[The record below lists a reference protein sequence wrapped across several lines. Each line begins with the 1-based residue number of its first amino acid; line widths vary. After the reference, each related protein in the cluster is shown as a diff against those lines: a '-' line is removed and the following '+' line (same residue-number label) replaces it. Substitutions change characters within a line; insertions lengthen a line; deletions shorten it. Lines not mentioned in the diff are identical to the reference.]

1 MERTL
6 TEPTLQAELERLL
19 AEPARELPATPFPAA
34 GEAVPAGAEDAFD
47 AQILAGLVSP

>member
-6 TEPTLQAELERLL
+6 TEPTLQAELDRLL
-19 AEPARELPATPFPAA
+19 AEPARELPATPFPVQR
-34 GEAVPAGAEDAFD
+34 EAVPSDAADSFD